1 MKKIKAIL
9 MAATALLCLPLAA
22 CSGEESNKGKINQGN
37 KNVFPLSSSE
47 GGATLYMGDVMPFY
61 DDGVMNIYHLQDK
74 VGSKYMFYHPF
85 GRLTT
90 TDYVTYKDEGIALNY
105 VEDLSSPD
113 TALGTG
119 SFIKG
124 TDGTYHCFYTGHSD
138 PQNTGLPY
146 MEMIR
151 HATSKD
157 GQKTW
162 QKEEDFMIFGDS
174 DDFRDPYVYYDSA
187 DSCYYM
193 LVTTR
198 QDGKGVIMQY
208 KAESLDAAASD
219 WKKQGVFFANDAGTY
234 NMECPSYIEYNGF
247 WYLAYSEQTSGADRV
262 THYRYQTEKGG
273 EWKKFDLDKI
283 DSTGF
288 YAGRL
293 EKAGDKLYAFA
304 WCAKLTAGDVG
315 EFDWGGN
322 LVVHEIKQS
331 NSGELHAVMVEN
343 VKNAFKSS
351 VTYNRT
357 NGEKASSFSFKGDK
371 FTAYGLEALSTN
383 ITRMHFT
390 VKLDDLKGDFGVTF
404 GIDGGAYD
412 NRLGSKVLAFKPE
425 ENRIVCYNDV
435 VNILRYGG
443 ELTAVPYKFETGK
456 EYSVDIVIDGEIVVL
471 YFNSEVA
478 LSTRLVGI
486 QKKGLAFYSNGTK
499 ASVKGISFYE

>member
-37 KNVFPLSSSE
+37 KNVFPLSSNE

-105 VEDLSSPD
+105 VEDLASPD

-138 PQNTGLPY
+138 PKNTGLPH

-151 HATSKD
+151 HATSTD

-193 LVTTR
+193 LITTR
-198 QDGKGVIMQY
+198 K
-208 KAESLDAAASD
+208 
-219 WKKQGVFFANDAGTY
+219 T
-234 NMECPSYIEYNGF
+234 
-247 WYLAYSEQTSGADRV
+247 TR
-262 THYRYQTEKGG
+262 
-273 EWKKFDLDKI
+273 
-283 DSTGF
+283 
-288 YAGRL
+288 
-293 EKAGDKLYAFA
+293 
-304 WCAKLTAGDVG
+304 
-315 EFDWGGN
+315 
-322 LVVHEIKQS
+322 
-331 NSGELHAVMVEN
+331 
-343 VKNAFKSS
+343 
-351 VTYNRT
+351 
-357 NGEKASSFSFKGDK
+357 ASSS
-371 FTAYGLEALSTN
+371 
-383 ITRMHFT
+383 
-390 VKLDDLKGDFGVTF
+390 
-404 GIDGGAYD
+404 
-412 NRLGSKVLAFKPE
+412 
-425 ENRIVCYNDV
+425 
-435 VNILRYGG
+435 
-443 ELTAVPYKFETGK
+443 
-456 EYSVDIVIDGEIVVL
+456 
-471 YFNSEVA
+471 
-478 LSTRLVGI
+478 STRLRRWTRPPT
-486 QKKGLAFYSNGTK
+486 NGRTTACFLK
-499 ASVKGISFYE
+499 TTPAITTWNARRI